1 MAILLKKGS
10 TGKDVKTLQTVL
22 HLYPDGIFGKL
33 TEEAVKEFQRSH
45 GLVADG
51 IVGEKTWAKI
61 VGSNVVKSKRMIN
74 EIIVHCTA
82 TPEGQDTTV
91 EQIRKNHMAPVSK
104 GGRGWS
110 DIGYHYVIYRDGS
123 IHNGRKVDVAGAH
136 CTGHNSHSIGVC
148 YVGGLENRPGV
159 AYAQLKPKDTRTEA
173 QKAALLKLLKDLKR
187 LYPNAKIRGH
197 RDFANKACPSFD
209 ATKEYR
215 TI

>member
-1 MAILLKKGS
+1 MTTLKKGS
-10 TGKDVKTLQTVL
+10 RGQDVKTLQTAL
-22 HLYPDGIFGKL
+22 HLYPDGIFGVL
-33 TEEAVKEFQRSH
+33 TEEAVKEFQRQN
-45 GLVADG
+45 GLTADG
-51 IVGEKTWAKI
+51 IAGTRTLAKMNFSSLI
-61 VGSNVVKSKRMIN
+61 LSKRRID

-91 EQIRKNHMAPVSK
+91 EQIRKNHTAPVSK

-110 DIGYHYVIYRDGS
+110 DIGYHYVVYRDGCV
-123 IHNGRKVDVAGAH
+123 HNGRDVNVSGAH

-148 YVGGLENRPGV
+148 YVGGLENSPGV
-159 AYAQLKPKDTRTEA
+159 AYKFLKPKDTRTEA

-209 ATKEYR
+209 ATREYSQ
-215 TI
+215 I